1 MISWMM
7 MISDL
12 AGDFLNYE
20 EMLIESD
27 NENLIIKE
35 KPLLSSDG
43 RIKGN
48 KIAIRHTIKTQTE
61 KSCVLA
67 EELGHYYTTSGN
79 ILDQTD
85 VSNRKQE
92 YRARLYGFNLKIGLM
107 GLVRAF
113 EHGCRSASDIAEYLD
128 VTEEYL
134 KEAVDCYRS
143 KYGVYATVDNY
154 AVYFTP
160 ALGVLKID

>member
-1 MISWMM
+1 MT
-7 MISDL
+7 
-12 AGDFLNYE
+12 YE
-20 EMLIESD
+20 ELKTKHKDLNIVEMD
-27 NENLIIKE
+27 
-35 KPLLSSDG
+35 LSEVKGLKGLYFDG
-43 RIKGN
+43 N
-48 KIAIRHTIKTQTE
+48 IALERKMSQTE

-113 EHGCRSASDIAEYLD
+113 ENGCRSASDVAEYLD

-143 KYGVYATVDNY
+143 KYGVCAIVDNY

-160 ALGVLKID
+160 ALGVLKIK

>member
-1 MISWMM
+1 MT
-7 MISDL
+7 
-12 AGDFLNYE
+12 YE
-20 EMLIESD
+20 ELKTKHKDLNIVEMD
-27 NENLIIKE
+27 
-35 KPLLSSDG
+35 LSEVKGLKGLYFDG
-43 RIKGN
+43 N
-48 KIAIRHTIKTQTE
+48 IALERKMSQTE

-107 GLVRAF
+107 GLIRAF

-143 KYGVYATVDNY
+143 KYGVYTTVDNY
-154 AVYFTP
+154 VVYFTP
-160 ALGVLKID
+160 TLGVLKID

>member
-1 MISWMM
+1 M
-7 MISDL
+7 
-12 AGDFLNYE
+12 NYE

-27 NENLIIKE
+27 NKDLIINE

-92 YRARLYGFNLKIGLM
+92 YRARLYGFTLKIGLM
-107 GLVRAF
+107 GLIRAF

-134 KEAVDCYRS
+134 QEAIDCYRS
-143 KYGVYATVDNY
+143 KHGVCTTVDNY
-154 AVYFTP
+154 AIYFIP
-160 ALGVLKID
+160 ALGVMKID

>member
-1 MISWMM
+1 MT
-7 MISDL
+7 
-12 AGDFLNYE
+12 YE
-20 EMLIESD
+20 ELKTKHKDLNIVEMD
-27 NENLIIKE
+27 
-35 KPLLSSDG
+35 LSEVKGLKGLYFDG
-43 RIKGN
+43 N
-48 KIAIRHTIKTQTE
+48 IALERKMSQTE

-107 GLVRAF
+107 GLIRAF

-134 KEAVDCYRS
+134 QEAIDCYRS
-143 KYGVYATVDNY
+143 KYGMCTTVDNY
-154 AVYFTP
+154 AIYFIP
-160 ALGVLKID
+160 ALGVMKID

>member
-1 MISWMM
+1 MT
-7 MISDL
+7 
-12 AGDFLNYE
+12 YE
-20 EMLIESD
+20 ELKTKHKDLNIVEMD
-27 NENLIIKE
+27 
-35 KPLLSSDG
+35 LSEVKGLKGLYFDG
-43 RIKGN
+43 N
-48 KIAIRHTIKTQTE
+48 IALERKMSQTE

-107 GLVRAF
+107 GLIRAF

-128 VTEEYL
+128 VTKEYL

-143 KYGVYATVDNY
+143 KYGVCAIVDNY
-154 AVYFTP
+154 AIYFIP
-160 ALGVLKID
+160 ALGVMKID